1 MKDQDQKLLWE
12 AYVTEKD
19 ESVAARTKPKDK
31 LNKSDFLPKKVR
43 DEINKEEDKS
53 TVPENHENQE
63 TKCEPGY
70 YYCAKDKVCK
80 KEATKGEKEQNEIML
95 QDLKEEGFD
104 NIQFTAEGRYD
115 QRMVYDVVYSWISE
129 QTSGLESPHDWEQY
143 GDPEELFKNAK
154 QAVRDAMEDM
164 KFSDVKEF
172 VERQKRILP
181 RSTQGD
187 EDDQQG
193 QSLSGLGL

>member
-19 ESVAARTKPKDK
+19 EPIAARTKPKDK

-43 DEINKEEDKS
+43 DEINDEDEDS
-53 TVPENHENQE
+53 TVPENNETQE
-63 TKCEPGY
+63 TECEPGY

-80 KEATKGEKEQNEIML
+80 KEASRGEKEQNEIML
-95 QDLKEEGFD
+95 QDLKEEGIN
-104 NIQFTAEGRYD
+104 NIEFTAEGRYD

-129 QTSGLESPHDWEQY
+129 QTSSLDTPHDWEHY
-143 GDPEELFKNAK
+143 GDPEELFKSAK

-172 VERQKRILP
+172 VEKQKRILP
-181 RSTQGD
+181 GMTRGGES
-187 EDDQQG
+187 DQPDSG
-193 QSLSGLGL
+193 LSGLGL